1 MTKIGRIEGKKKLFL
16 AIIVFIGLLLVSF
29 SIYSAVVPAA
39 SKANTP
45 NQVGTDVPFMPC
57 LGSGGYPNG
66 TVDGARGYVLITL
79 APGAPKQL
87 DASAGTTEEKLLLQ
101 FVSYTPELPQV
112 TVSFDPN
119 SSLADHVG
127 VGNGG
132 SVTDLNQFISY
143 QPSGSVTIKNGET
156 ITVKMIIKIPA
167 YILSNQG
174 LYLDAPGIT
183 VEPNVPIV
191 DQTDLM
197 VNG

>member
-1 MTKIGRIEGKKKLFL
+1 
-16 AIIVFIGLLLVSF
+16 VD
-29 SIYSAVVPAA
+29 AA
-39 SKANTP
+39 
-45 NQVGTDVPFMPC
+45 
-57 LGSGGYPNG
+57 
-66 TVDGARGYVLITL
+66 
-79 APGAPKQL
+79 
-87 DASAGTTEEKLLLQ
+87 AGTTEETLLLQ

-112 TVSFDPN
+112 TVSLDPN
-119 SSLADHVG
+119 NSLAPHVG

-143 QPSGSVTIKNGET
+143 EPTGSVTIKNGET

-167 YILSNQG
+167 YLLSNPG